1 MKHLVTAGLLGV
13 IFAAGAIT
21 PLTANADE
29 TMDNATVENRKML
42 MDGIGGAMGTLGC
55 YLKGQCD
62 LPDPVLRNLANGI
75 AFAASAAPAAFEAK
89 TMNAT
94 VKTTA
99 TEKVWT
105 DWDDFSGRF
114 AGLKEGAIAMAAAA
128 AAGDKS
134 AMGAAM
140 GELGKSCKSCHD
152 TYRSK

>member
-13 IFAAGAIT
+13 IISAGAIT

-29 TMDNATVENRKML
+29 TMDNATVENRQML

-75 AFAASAAPAAFEAK
+75 AFAAGAAPAAFEPK
-89 TMNAT
+89 TMDAS

-99 TEKVWT
+99 TEKIWT

-114 AGLKEGAIAMAAAA
+114 AVLKEGAMALAA

-140 GELGKSCKSCHD
+140 GNLGKSCKGCHD

>member
-1 MKHLVTAGLLGV
+1 MKHLVTAGLFSAM
-13 IFAAGAIT
+13 IAAST
-21 PLTANADE
+21 VMPVTANADE
-29 TMDNATVENRKML
+29 MMDNSAVQNRQML

-75 AFAASAAPAAFEAK
+75 AFAAASGPAAFEPK
-89 TMNAT
+89 TMGAT

-99 TEKVWT
+99 TEKVWS

-114 AGLKEGAIAMAAAA
+114 PELKEAALAMAA

-140 GELGKSCKSCHD
+140 GNLGKTCKGCHD